1 MPAIDKDLL
10 AILICPESQQ
20 SLAEAGPDLLARVN
34 DLVKKGG
41 FANKGGVEVKEP
53 LEAGLVRS
61 DGRVVY
67 PVRAG
72 IPVLLV
78 EEGLPLPAGLAP
90 TKSA

>member
-20 SLAEAGPDLLARVN
+20 SLAEAGPDLLGRVN
-34 DLVKKGG
+34 DLVRKGG
-41 FANKGGVEVKEP
+41 LANKGGVEVKEP

-61 DGRVVY
+61 DGRVLY
-67 PVRAG
+67 PVRSG

-90 TKSA
+90 AKSA

>member
-20 SLAEAGPDLLARVN
+20 SLAEAGTELLARVN
-34 DLVKKGG
+34 ELVKKGG
-41 FANKGGVEVKEP
+41 FANKGGAEVQEP

-61 DGRVVY
+61 DGRVLY

-78 EEGLPLPAGLAP
+78 EEGLPLPAALVA
-90 TKSA
+90 TKPA